1 MTATPMLDKIAAEE
15 CLDDSMQL
23 VVALGELAIYH
34 DTALRGRG
42 LSAELCCT
50 IRGWR
55 ISYNDGYSHP
65 SILSPSSGGY
75 FACAEDAIHALREK
89 VDGWI
94 VRAEG
99 EDAAPCTEAA
109 RKAGCTCTI
118 PAAHSASI
126 DPPEPR
132 IDRECPLHGRSDPD
146 AERQR
151 RMDERIAR

>member
-1 MTATPMLDKIAAEE
+1 MTATPMLDNIAAEG
-15 CLDDSMQL
+15 CLDDSTEIRRAVEEL
-23 VVALGELAIYH
+23 NERYAAGAGASPLGLDISLRCTAQGWAIFY
-34 DTALRGRG
+34 DAGNSGVLTPRGRAAF
-42 LSAELCCT
+42 SM
-50 IRGWR
+50 
-55 ISYNDGYSHP
+55 
-65 SILSPSSGGY
+65 
-75 FACAEDAIHALREK
+75 AEDAIHALREK

-99 EDAAPCTEAA
+99 EDAEPCTEAA